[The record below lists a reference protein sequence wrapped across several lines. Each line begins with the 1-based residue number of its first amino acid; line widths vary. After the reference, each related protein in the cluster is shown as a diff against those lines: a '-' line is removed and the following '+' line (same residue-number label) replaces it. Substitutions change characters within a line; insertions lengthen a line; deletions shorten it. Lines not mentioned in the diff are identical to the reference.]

1 MTCNT
6 MSIRHTILLAAAM
19 LATSAHAD
27 TIGLH
32 IASWHSQPG
41 MNNVNPGQYYRTDAG
56 WTAGGYCNSESRSE
70 RFPDAQQC
78 KVAAYAGRSFEVGPL
93 TLTAG
98 VITGY
103 TRGTIPMI
111 LPSLKLGHLRI
122 GFVPKIDPKAGSHV
136 VHAMW
141 ETEL

>member
-1 MTCNT
+1 MK
-6 MSIRHTILLAAAM
+6 ILKPLLLAAAL

-32 IASWHSQPG
+32 IASWPSRPG
-41 MNNVNPGQYYRTDAG
+41 MNNINPGLYYRTDAG

-70 RFPDAQQC
+70 RFPDAPQC
-78 KVAAYAGRSFEVGPL
+78 KVAAYAGRSFEVDPV

-103 TRGTIPMI
+103 DTGTIPMI